1 MIENIE
7 ANRQAELHLHD
18 GVQRR
23 PRLVQADPPAGG
35 HARPDGQPEGRD
47 HRAAREGELH
57 GGPRRDRVLHLDAR
71 RPQGP
76 GRHRAAH
83 GRLRLPHAPPGG
95 RRPGRDHPL
104 GGLRDRGVPRAG
116 ARQGDRRAQR
126 DARRPPD
133 GQGRQ
138 EEGLQQGPDRAGRGD
153 HARAARELVEAFAGD
168 EGVTDPGALRAQVR
182 GHHRRLPGVLRPLAG
197 LRPAGPDRRRGR
209 HHRRAVD
216 RRARHAADHADV
228 PHRRRRRRGHHARPA
243 AHRGAVR
250 GPQAEG
256 PGQDRHGRRR
266 RSRSRTPTAPARSS
280 SPTRPARSTARRS
293 RGAPASSSRRAR
305 RSRSASSS
313 TRATCTRTSC
323 CPTAATPRPSGG
335 PASRSTSSSRS
346 RRSTSP
352 RAWTSTTSTS
362 S

>member
-1 MIENIE
+1 MLEYFTSTHG
-7 ANRQAELHLHD
+7 ARKGLADTALRTADSGYLT
-18 GVQRR
+18 R
-23 PRLVQADPPAGG
+23 RLVDVAQDVIIRIEDCGTDEYIETP
-35 HARPDGQPEGRD
+35 
-47 HRAAREGELH
+47 
-57 GGPRRDRVLHLDAR
+57 
-71 RPQGP
+71 
-76 GRHRAAH
+76 
-83 GRLRLPHAPPGG
+83 LRT
-95 RRPGRDHPL
+95 
-104 GGLRDRGVPRAG
+104 PRASRATMLVGRVVGDG
-116 ARQGDRRAQR
+116 AQDQ
-126 DARRPPD
+126 
-133 GQGRQ
+133 
-138 EEGLQQGPDRAGRGD
+138 
-153 HARAARELVEAFAGD
+153 ARAACCSSATRSSAASSWPRSSRRSTARPTSTVPVRSVLKCRATLRRV
-168 EGVTDPGALRAQVR
+168 PAL
-182 GHHRRLPGVLRPLAG
+182 LRPLAG
-197 LRPAGPDRRRGR
+197 LGHPRPDRRRGR

-256 PGQDRHGRRR
+256 PGEDRHGPGHGLDRGHRPRPHRRHHRRR
-266 RSRSRTPTAPARSS
+266 RGGAPRDV
-280 SPTRPARSTARRS
+280 PAAHPRARRGG
-293 RGAPASSSRRAR
+293 RR

-323 CPTAATPRPSGG
+323 CRTAARRRSSGG